1 MEEIIK
7 SLENRFE
14 FRYIRPEVP
23 AEMEEAAEVER
34 ICFPPNEACS
44 REHMIDRVLAAP
56 DLFLVAIE
64 KETGKMAGFV
74 NGIATD
80 EEKLRDD
87 FFRDAS
93 LHNPAGANIMI
104 LGVDVLP
111 EYRLQG
117 LARKMVAL
125 YAEAERAKCRQ
136 RLVLTCL
143 EEKVPMYAKFGFR
156 DLGMSQS
163 TWGGEAWHEMDL
175 VLGEKENRGE
185 MSGLGLGAIHH
196 IAIICSD
203 KEEALAFYRDKLGFP
218 VIRENYRPERDD
230 WKIDLRLNAST
241 ELELFIMKDHPQRP
255 SPEAYGLRHLA
266 FRVESVEEMVE
277 KLAAMGIESEPVR
290 RDTFTGE
297 RMTFFHDPDGLPIE
311 IHE

>member
-1 MEEIIK
+1 MIFRTVKPEDTEETIEI
-7 SLENRFE
+7 EQ
-14 FRYIRPEVP
+14 
-23 AEMEEAAEVER
+23 

-64 KETGKMAGFV
+64 KESGKMAGFV

-87 FFRDAS
+87 FFRDAL

-125 YAEAERAKCRQ
+125 YAEAERVKGRQ

-175 VLGEKENRGE
+175 ALAIHDVLPGTV
-185 MSGLGLGAIHH
+185 SGLGLGSIHH

-241 ELELFIMKDHPQRP
+241 ELELFIMKEHPQRP

-266 FRVESVEEMVE
+266 FRVKSVEELVE